1 MHSQTKGNLFGITA
15 ILLWTTLGIFTVLT
29 GDIPPFELVTISLFV
44 ASIIGL
50 IMLKVQRHSF
60 ILLFKVPLSAWI
72 IGVGGLFGYHFFYFF
87 ALKNSPIVEAN
98 LLNYLWP
105 LLIVLLSSLLP
116 NERLRW
122 FHIAGAT
129 FGLIGAFLLV
139 SKNGSLELDSQYTV
153 GYIFA
158 ILAAFTWSSY
168 SVISKK
174 MSNIPTYS
182 VTGFC
187 IVAALL
193 SLFCHFAFE
202 ETIIPSTSQFI
213 VAILIG
219 LGPVGGAFYV
229 WDYGMKNGDIKLIGS
244 LAYFIPL
251 FSTFLLII
259 FSSAKMSMSIAIA
272 CVLIICGSLI
282 SSKELL
288 LNMLKN
294 KS

>member
-1 MHSQTKGNLFGITA
+1 MTSQRRGNLSGITA
-15 ILLWTTLGIFTVLT
+15 ILLWTTLGLLTVLT
-29 GDIPPFELVTISLFV
+29 GDIPPFELVFISLFV

-50 IMLKVQRHSF
+50 IMLKVQGHSF
-60 ILLFKVPLSAWI
+60 RLLFKVPLVAWA
-72 IGVGGLFGYHFFYFF
+72 IGITGLFGYHFFYFF
-87 ALKNSPIVEAN
+87 ALKNAPSVEAN

-122 FHIAGAT
+122 FHAVGAI
-129 FGLIGAFLLV
+129 FGLVGAFLLV

-158 ILAAFTWSSY
+158 ILAAFTWASY

-174 MSNIPTYS
+174 MSHIPTYS

-187 IVAALL
+187 IATAFL
-193 SLFCHFAFE
+193 SLLCHLAFE
-202 ETIIPSTSQFI
+202 QTIIPSTTQFI

-229 WDYGMKNGDIKLIGS
+229 WDYGMKNGDIKVLGS

-251 FSTFLLII
+251 LSTFLLIV
-259 FSSAKMSMSIAIA
+259 FSSAQMNTSIAIA
-272 CVLIICGSLI
+272 SVLIVCGSLI

-288 LNMLKN
+288 LNMLRN